1 MYQQIVRL
9 RQSWRIA
16 SAPTA
21 ARRARRLPGWR
32 LKRDCE
38 IDLMPCA
45 SALLE
50 LSLCACARAA
60 PTNSIKRC
68 YGHPWPKFRPVTI
81 SGVFRPNLGEV
92 PLFFRQGNGSTTP
105 RGGAVTLSDVR
116 EPALV
121 IVCESCERRG
131 RYKVER
137 LMAEHEDA
145 MLTDL
150 LNTGRLPQG
159 ALDERPRPAGA
170 GRTPLAPPNPK
181 TAAPEKAPK
190 SVCDKRPP
198 DSPLENSM
206 PAASRA
212 AHPRVALTSLL
223 CSAKRARRN
232 AW

>member
-1 MYQQIVRL
+1 MYQQILRL

-21 ARRARRLPGWR
+21 ARRARRLLGWR
-32 LKRDCE
+32 LKRDCK

-45 SALLE
+45 SALRE

-68 YGHPWPKFRPVTI
+68 YGIWHPWPKFRPVTI
-81 SGVFRPNLGEV
+81 SGIFRLNLGEV
-92 PLFFRQGNGSTTP
+92 PPFVRQGNGSAMP

-121 IVCESCERRG
+121 IVCEPCERRG

-150 LNTGRLPQG
+150 LTILADCPKARSMSVHDRCKAAYGQRLP
-159 ALDERPRPAGA
+159 
-170 GRTPLAPPNPK
+170 
-181 TAAPEKAPK
+181 
-190 SVCDKRPP
+190 
-198 DSPLENSM
+198 
-206 PAASRA
+206 
-212 AHPRVALTSLL
+212 
-223 CSAKRARRN
+223 
-232 AW
+232 

>member
-1 MYQQIVRL
+1 MYQQILRL

-21 ARRARRLPGWR
+21 ARRARRLLGWR

-68 YGHPWPKFRPVTI
+68 YGIWHPWPKFRPVTI
-81 SGVFRPNLGEV
+81 SGIFRLNLGEV
-92 PLFFRQGNGSTTP
+92 PPFVRQGNGSAMP

-121 IVCESCERRG
+121 IVCEPCERRG

-150 LNTGRLPQG
+150 LTIPADCPNARSMSVRDRQALAVRRLHLQI
-159 ALDERPRPAGA
+159 PRLL
-170 GRTPLAPPNPK
+170 RQR
-181 TAAPEKAPK
+181 
-190 SVCDKRPP
+190 KRPNQYVTNG
-198 DSPLENSM
+198 LQ
-206 PAASRA
+206 
-212 AHPRVALTSLL
+212 
-223 CSAKRARRN
+223 KARW
-232 AW
+232 AGG